1 MSKDLSK
8 ELEFASNLLMNTT
21 FEVVRGEAE
30 SGSPSRCG
38 CGVELNDLKVSYL
51 SLSGSI
57 RRRYPFMGPPA
68 IFLLYS
74 KLLLIKPLA
83 FLSSSSVNCARLI
96 YLCGVLLAIFGDLP
110 KSTTLGD
117 FTSIGFLSRDDSSR
131 REDLR

>member
-1 MSKDLSK
+1 MSKDLTK

-30 SGSPSRCG
+30 SGSPGRCG
-38 CGVELNDLKVSYL
+38 FGVELNDLKVSYL

-74 KLLLIKPLA
+74 KLLLIK
-83 FLSSSSVNCARLI
+83 S
-96 YLCGVLLAIFGDLP
+96 
-110 KSTTLGD
+110 
-117 FTSIGFLSRDDSSR
+117 
-131 REDLR
+131 